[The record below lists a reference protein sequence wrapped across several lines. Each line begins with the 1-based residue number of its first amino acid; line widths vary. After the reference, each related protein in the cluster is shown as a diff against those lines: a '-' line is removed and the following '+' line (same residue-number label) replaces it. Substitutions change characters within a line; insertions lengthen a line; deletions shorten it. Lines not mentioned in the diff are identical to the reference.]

1 MGMQHMKIAEH
12 IPTDRFI
19 SRAELVRLTG
29 YSDRHVRELIEQAR
43 RAGYRIV
50 SNTGKGGYKMAQTGF
65 EWSEFVERERHRA
78 VATFKKVTG
87 LPESQLTI
95 FEQE

>member
-1 MGMQHMKIAEH
+1 MHEIVKL
-12 IPTDRFI
+12 IPSDRFI

-43 RAGYRIV
+43 RAGKRIV
-50 SNTGKGGYKMAQTGF
+50 SNTRAGGYKIAESGR

-87 LPESQLTI
+87 LPEAQLSI
-95 FEQE
+95 LDEA